1 MDHDVLCEKLPTTAV
16 ARNANKKKINIRA
29 VILKKS
35 FLESEVGFGT
45 SKVNS
50 KKCKMRSRIAL
61 KDHPEHLELRRP
73 WFGASGG
80 AAGHFGW
87 DPAQLRRPKNE
98 YGHRG
103 SAIFRVRGRRHLG
116 KGLGLELAAGARMKK
131 TLGPFLR
138 HSDLDKPDNTPLTPS
153 FLGGWRIT

>member
-1 MDHDVLCEKLPTTAV
+1 ME
-16 ARNANKKKINIRA
+16 
-29 VILKKS
+29 S

-45 SKVNS
+45 SKVSS

-87 DPAQLRRPKNE
+87 DPAQIRRPRNE

-103 SAIFRVRGRRHLG
+103 SAIFRVPEEPNVG
-116 KGLGLELAAGARMKK
+116 KGLGLEPAAGARTKK
-131 TLGPFLR
+131 TLGTFSI
-138 HSDLDKPDNTPLTPS
+138 H
-153 FLGGWRIT
+153 F